1 MLGCVAAAARSFLPR
16 LDHNILDCRLISA
29 PRFEIALGCTV
40 NGCALP
46 RGHFVCLRS
55 SRCIQDARKI
65 RIKICMIQV
74 KLVHESVQACGISQ
88 GLLLVM
94 LPIAADPLVVL
105 EQGTWSSAC
114 GLPRPITV
122 VVRGRTGRVWLSPLT
137 RVPLVAIATVL
148 SSDVISCPSG
158 TDRK

>member
-1 MLGCVAAAARSFLPR
+1 
-16 LDHNILDCRLISA
+16 
-29 PRFEIALGCTV
+29 
-40 NGCALP
+40 
-46 RGHFVCLRS
+46 
-55 SRCIQDARKI
+55 
-65 RIKICMIQV
+65 MIQV

-137 RVPLVAIATVL
+137 RVPLVAIATGL